1 MSSSIEWSMSNIDYI
16 VLDRDGGAMLEACIA
31 SIDLQ
36 DPPPARVIVI
46 DNGSRAPVSARLAR
60 RANRI
65 IDRSETNLGFAA
77 GANRG
82 LRHVTADY
90 VALINN
96 DVVLAP
102 DWAASVAAALNSDDR
117 CAAAQSVILRPD
129 GPVDGAGIDISH
141 GTYRQTGHG
150 LLLHELASG
159 AAAASAAGAPAASSR
174 ETLQHPWGVSAT
186 AAIYRTAALRQV
198 SQGGEIFDS
207 RFFAYYEDVE
217 LCARL
222 VAAGWRMALLP
233 LPKAT
238 HAGSASAPLLG
249 RRTLALRTRNR
260 HWVHRLHPSVGRLA
274 PLLREDARSLVRLL
288 MRLRFADAAVVLWGV
303 GSGLLA
309 PLGRRGL

>member
-1 MSSSIEWSMSNIDYI
+1 MSNIDYI

-36 DPPPARVIVI
+36 NPPPARVIII

-82 LRHVTADY
+82 LRHVSADY

-102 DWAASVAAALNSDDR
+102 DWSASVAAALNSDDR

-129 GPVDGAGIDISH
+129 GRVDGAGVDVSD

-150 LLLHELASG
+150 LQLAELAGGEAASSSG
-159 AAAASAAGAPAASSR
+159 AAVASAAGPPGNSLR
-174 ETLQHPWGVSAT
+174 DTHRYPWGVSAT

-198 SQGGEIFDS
+198 SEGGEIFDS

-249 RRTLALRTRNR
+249 RRALGLRTRNR
-260 HWVHRLHPSVGRLA
+260 HWVHRLHPSVGRLV
-274 PLLREDARSLVRLL
+274 PLLREDAGSMVRLL
-288 MRLRFADAAVVLWGV
+288 ARLRFADAAVVVWGV
-303 GSGLLA
+303 VTGLLA
-309 PLGRRGL
+309 PLGRRGT

>member
-1 MSSSIEWSMSNIDYI
+1 MSNIDYI

-36 DPPPARVIVI
+36 DLPPARVIVI
-46 DNGSRAPVSARLAR
+46 DNGSRDPVSARLAR
-60 RANRI
+60 RENRI
-65 IDRSETNLGFAA
+65 IDRLETNLGFAA

-82 LRHVTADY
+82 LRHVTAEY

-102 DWAASVAAALNSDDR
+102 DWSASVAAALRSDDLSS
-117 CAAAQSVILRPD
+117 AAQSVILRPD
-129 GPVDGAGIDISH
+129 GRVDGAGIDISD

-150 LLLHELASG
+150 LELPELAGG
-159 AAAASAAGAPAASSR
+159 AAAASASGAAAYSF
-174 ETLQHPWGVSAT
+174 ETTSQHPWGVSAT

-198 SQGGEIFDS
+198 SEGGEIFDS

-222 VAAGWRMALLP
+222 VTAGWRMVLLP

-249 RRTLALRTRNR
+249 RRALGLRTRNR
-260 HWVHRLHPSVGRLA
+260 HWVHRLHPAVGRLG
-274 PLLREDARSLVRLL
+274 PLLREDAGSLVSLL
-288 MRLRFADAAVVLWGV
+288 MRLRFADAAVSIWGV
-303 GSGLLA
+303 VTGLLA
-309 PLGRRGL
+309 PLGRR

>member
-1 MSSSIEWSMSNIDYI
+1 MSDIDYI

-36 DPPPARVIVI
+36 TPPPSTVIVI
-46 DNGSRAPVSARLAR
+46 DNGSQSPASSRLAR

-77 GANRG
+77 GVNRG
-82 LRHVTADY
+82 LRHVTAEY

-102 DWAASVAAALNSDDR
+102 DWSACVVAALVSDDR
-117 CAAAQSVILRPD
+117 CGAAQSVILRPD
-129 GPVDGAGIDISH
+129 GRVDGTGIDLRD
-141 GTYRQTGHG
+141 GTIRQAGHG
-150 LLLHELASG
+150 LLLQDLARGAALASG
-159 AAAASAAGAPAASSR
+159 ALARANPVRRTG
-174 ETLQHPWGVSAT
+174 QHPWGVSAT
-186 AAIYRTAALRQV
+186 AAIYRTAALRAV
-198 SQGGEIFDS
+198 SEGGEIFDA

-249 RRTLALRTRNR
+249 RRALELRTRNR
-260 HWVHRLHPSVGRLA
+260 HWVHRLHPSVGRLW
-274 PLLREDARSLVRLL
+274 PLLREDAGTLARLL
-288 MRLRFADAAVVLWGV
+288 FRGCFVDAAIVVSGV
-303 GSGLLA
+303 LAGRLA
-309 PLGRRGL
+309 PLRRRGA

>member
-1 MSSSIEWSMSNIDYI
+1 MSNIDYI
-16 VLDRDGGAMLEACIA
+16 VLDRDGGAMLEACVA

-36 DPPPARVIVI
+36 NPPPARVIII
-46 DNGSRAPVSARLAR
+46 DNGSRAPVSARLVR

-82 LRHVTADY
+82 LGHVTADY

-102 DWAASVAAALNSDDR
+102 DWSASVAAALGSDDR
-117 CAAAQSVILRPD
+117 CGAAQSVILRPD
-129 GPVDGAGIDISH
+129 GRVDGAGVDISD
-141 GTYRQTGHG
+141 GTYRQTGYG
-150 LLLHELASG
+150 LQLSELAGGEAASTSG
-159 AAAASAAGAPAASSR
+159 AAVPSAAGPAGNSLR
-174 ETLQHPWGVSAT
+174 DPHRYPWGVSAT
-186 AAIYRTAALRQV
+186 AAIYRTAALHQV
-198 SQGGEIFDS
+198 SEGGEIFDS

-233 LPKAT
+233 MPKAT

-249 RRTLALRTRNR
+249 RRALGLRTRNR
-260 HWVHRLHPSVGRLA
+260 HWVHRLHPSVGRLV
-274 PLLREDARSLVRLL
+274 PLLREDAGSMVRLL
-288 MRLRFADAAVVLWGV
+288 ARLRFADAAVVVWGV
-303 GSGLLA
+303 VTGLLA
-309 PLGRRGL
+309 PLGRRGT